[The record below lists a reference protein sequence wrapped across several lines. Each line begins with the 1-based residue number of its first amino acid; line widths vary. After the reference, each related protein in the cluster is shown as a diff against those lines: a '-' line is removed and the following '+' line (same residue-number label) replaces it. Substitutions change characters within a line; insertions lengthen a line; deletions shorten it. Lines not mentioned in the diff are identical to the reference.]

1 MAEKKTEKI
10 QNLQEEFNKIQEEN
24 KDLDVNMYLAKL
36 DDLPELGEIQ
46 IYNYEADIVESKERA
61 DNVLNSLLDLY
72 LGDAP
77 KVKEHPYIQ
86 NKVEEDA
93 QNYAETLFLIKMTRK
108 HFISQLRQVENGE
121 NNARMHEVVNQT
133 MSQMRDNI
141 KFNTSV
147 KSDLEKFYKDIR
159 KDLGLN
165 DMQNQVHEEEFED
178 DETNDNIVVDSRKM
192 NDMIST
198 YLKNKS

>member
-1 MAEKKTEKI
+1 MADKKSEKI
-10 QNLQEEFNKIQEEN
+10 NNLQEEFNKIQEEN

-36 DDLPELGEIQ
+36 DDLPELGEIE
-46 IYNYEADIVESKERA
+46 IYNYESDIIEAKDRA

-77 KVKEHPYIQ
+77 KVKEHPYIK
-86 NKVEEDA
+86 NKVQEDA
-93 QNYAETLFLIKMTRK
+93 HNYAETLFLINMTRK
-108 HFISQLRQVENGE
+108 HFISQLRQVDNGE

-133 MSQMRDNI
+133 MAQMRENI

-147 KSDLEKFYKDIR
+147 KSDLEKFYVNIR

-165 DMQNQVHEEEFED
+165 EVQNQIVEEEFED
-178 DETNDNIVVDSRKM
+178 EETKDNIVMDSRNL
-192 NDMIST
+192 NDAISK
-198 YLKNKS
+198 YLKNRP

>member
-1 MAEKKTEKI
+1 MADKKNEKI
-10 QNLQEEFNKIQEEN
+10 NNLQEEFNKIQEEN

-36 DDLPELGEIQ
+36 DDLPELGEIE
-46 IYNYEADIVESKERA
+46 IYNYENDLSESKNRA

-77 KVKEHPYIQ
+77 KMKEHQYIK
-86 NKVEEDA
+86 NKIEEDA

-108 HFISQLRQVENGE
+108 TLISQLRQVDNGE

-133 MSQMRDNI
+133 MAQMRDNI

-147 KSDLEKFYKDIR
+147 KTDLEKFWKEMR
-159 KDLGLN
+159 KDFGLN
-165 DMQNQVHEEEFED
+165 EVQNQMVEEEFED
-178 DETNDNIVVDSRKM
+178 EETKDNIVMDSRNL
-192 NDMIST
+192 NDAISK
-198 YLKNKS
+198 YLKNKP

>member
-36 DDLPELGEIQ
+36 EDLPELGEIQ
-46 IYNYEADIVESKERA
+46 IYNYEADIVESKDRA

-108 HFISQLRQVENGE
+108 HFISQLRQVDNGE

-165 DMQNQVHEEEFED
+165 DMQNQVQEEDFDD
-178 DETNDNIVVDSRKM
+178 DEKNDNIVVVSRKM

>member
-108 HFISQLRQVENGE
+108 HFISQLRQVDNGE